1 LPTLAPNAAAAHL
14 FVGLPAFLFFRRA
27 LSLPPRSRRH
37 PEVASLALQPE
48 GADSASFLILACD
61 GVWDLLSSEDAV
73 ALVAE
78 EVHALGGPRRAS
90 ARDLEGVAERL
101 KEAVLLRAA
110 DDDSVRLDA
119 LREMK
124 LGKGGRRD
132 VHDDITALVLF
143 VGSDYARHASAVPG
157 SAAPAAAASGA
168 SASSAASWPRL
179 W

>member
-1 LPTLAPNAAAAHL
+1 M
-14 FVGLPAFLFFRRA
+14 
-27 LSLPPRSRRH
+27 
-37 PEVASLALQPE
+37 ASLALQPE

-143 VGSDYARHASAVPG
+143 VGHDYARP
-157 SAAPAAAASGA
+157 
-168 SASSAASWPRL
+168 
-179 W
+179 